1 MGDPLDQVM
10 AAVAESRRYRNVCDA
25 TVQRLAREAL
35 AASGGEP
42 REASKRTK
50 RALQQIFGAYL
61 PTPPPWQKLLERLD
75 RAVASGDPLVLRATL
90 RELMGRHAST
100 RERLPL
106 LDRFWAEL
114 GTRLGGQ
121 QRVLDVGS
129 GLNPLSV
136 PWWGLAPD
144 GVCSGVEIDAQ
155 LVDFVRA
162 CLDRL
167 GVKHDIRLEDVLDGM
182 ALPPADVALV
192 LKLLPTLERQRAGSG
207 QALLDALPAP
217 HVVVSFPT
225 RSLGR
230 RAKGLEASYARDFEA
245 LLARRS
251 WAAERIDLPGE
262 LVYLVRK

>member
-1 MGDPLDQVM
+1 M

-50 RALQQIFGAYL
+50 RALHQIFGAFL
-61 PTPPPWQKLLERLD
+61 PTSPPWKKLLERLD
-75 RAVASGDPLVLRATL
+75 RAVAAASRDPLALRAEL
-90 RELMGRHAST
+90 RGLMGRHAST
-100 RERLPL
+100 RERLPI

-114 GTRLGGQ
+114 GTRLGAP
-121 QRVLDVGS
+121 QRVLDVGC

-144 GVCSGVEIDAQ
+144 GVCGGVEIDAQ

-167 GVKHDIRLEDVLDGM
+167 GVKHDIRLEDVLGGA
-182 ALPPADVALV
+182 ALPPADVALA

-217 HVVVSFPT
+217 CIVVSFPT

-230 RAKGLEASYARDFEA
+230 RARGLEASYARDFEA